1 MIDLRNVNVTHKNAR
16 IQYSYANMPVTKN
29 GTTTKYTVADAD
41 NNFTYH
47 DDGVSIKS
55 NCTEILVIPPSH
67 NVQLGVDMQQDADLV
82 LKHTI
87 PNSNG
92 INFYVVI
99 PLVQDPAMGQD
110 ATAITNNEKMGV
122 QSMFEKANTANS
134 TTYNFN
140 TDLQKIKPNIVCY
153 KDSKTSSYVFVFNKP
168 ILTKAVIKG
177 TATNPFSGIQYT
189 TTGKKKRRRTTSS
202 AFLVKNTQN
211 IDDTIECEYVTQT
224 DTNATKA
231 DKKMVT
237 DIFVWVFMT
246 LGLILCLIYALKIID
261 EKVAD
266 KSTIFTMI
274 GGLGTILLI
283 IYIRLFSTS
292 ATKKI
297 QYGSMM
303 MFSLAMVGLSLMA
316 YNGMLSKGAVP

>member
-55 NCTEILVIPPSH
+55 NCTEILIIPPSH

-87 PNSNG
+87 PNVG
-92 INFYVVI
+92 TTFYVVI

-110 ATAITNNEKMGV
+110 VTTVSSQV
-122 QSMFEKANTANS
+122 QSMFEKANTVNS

-168 ILTKAVIKG
+168 ILTKKVIKG
-177 TATNPFSGIQYT
+177 TAENPFSGVQYT
-189 TTGKKKRRRTTSS
+189 TTGKKKNKRTTST

-274 GGLGTILLI
+274 GGVGTILLI

-292 ATKKI
+292 ASKKI

>member
-16 IQYSYANMPVTKN
+16 IQYSYANMPVIKN
-29 GTTTKYTVADAD
+29 GTTTKYTVADSD
-41 NNFTYH
+41 NSFTYQ

-55 NCTEILVIPPSH
+55 NCTEILIIPPSH

-99 PLVQDPAMGQD
+99 PLVQDPTMGQD
-110 ATAITNNEKMGV
+110 VTTVSSQV
-122 QSMFEKANTANS
+122 QSMFEKANTVES
-134 TTYNFN
+134 TYNFN

-168 ILTKAVIKG
+168 ILTKAMIKG
-177 TATNPFSGIQYT
+177 TASNPFSGVQYT
-189 TTGKKKRRRTTSS
+189 TTGKGKRKRTTST

-237 DIFVWVFMT
+237 DIFVWVFLT

-283 IYIRLFSTS
+283 IYIRMFSTS

-316 YNGMLSKGAVP
+316 YNGMLSNGSVP